1 MQTLSISVDE
11 EILAQ
16 ATPVIED
23 MGLTLSSAI
32 QVFLK
37 KVAREQSID
46 FVLIRRDLPF
56 SPAPSPEQS
65 INEKE
70 EPARG
75 AYPAPTVESAIK
87 TDRGEMRKRLAVN
100 MFRAKGATLYGTITF
115 SSKNRTTFNYWS
127 NPNFD
132 YLNEDWSLIL
142 NDWINRKLY
151 LFQIPRNSIS
161 YTELVGRNDQP
172 NLIDLQIYENDPNFT
187 DMRSGYSFKRF
198 LVDEIDY

>member
-46 FVLIRRDLPF
+46 FVLTRRGLPF
-56 SPAPSPEQS
+56 TPAPSPKQNL
-65 INEKE
+65 NENGE
-70 EPARG
+70 SVRS
-75 AYPAPTVESAIK
+75 AYPIPTAENPVKA
-87 TDRGEMRKRLAVN
+87 DRGEMRKRIAVN
-100 MFRAKGATLYGTITF
+100 MFRAKGATLYGTISY

-127 NPNFD
+127 NPSFD
-132 YLNEDWSLIL
+132 YLEEDWSLIL
-142 NDWINRKLY
+142 NDWVNRKLY

-161 YTELVGRNDQP
+161 YSELVGRNDQP

-187 DMRSGYSFKRF
+187 DMRSGYSFRRF
-198 LVDEIDY
+198 LADEIDY

>member
-16 ATPVIED
+16 AAPVIED

-46 FVLIRRDLPF
+46 FILTRRGLAL
-56 SPAPSPEQS
+56 SPAPSPEQTS
-65 INEKE
+65 NKKE
-70 EPARG
+70 ETVRG
-75 AYPAPTVESAIK
+75 AYPTQAVESSVK
-87 TDRGEMRKRLAVN
+87 TDRGEMRKRIAIN
-100 MFRAKGATLYGTITF
+100 MFRAKGISLYGTISF

-127 NPNFD
+127 NPSFD

-142 NDWINRKLY
+142 NDWVNRKLF
-151 LFQIPRNSIS
+151 LLQIPRNSIS
-161 YTELVGRNDQP
+161 CTELVGRNDQP
-172 NLIDLQIYENDPNFT
+172 NLIDLQIYENDPTYT